1 MKLRHVIAAA
11 ALAAVSATSFAQTNP
26 APTPT
31 PTPTPAPAADPG
43 TATRGTNTP
52 QIDKHEASQEAR
64 IKQGRQSGELTH
76 HEARRMKAEQKGVDR
91 AQTKAAADGTVTSQE
106 RAAIR
111 KKQDKAG
118 KDLYKQKHDTA
129 TKTPADPA
137 APAK

>member
-26 APTPT
+26 APA

-52 QIDKHEASQEAR
+52 MIDKHEASQESR

-76 HEARRMKAEQKGVDR
+76 HEARRLKSEQKGVDR
-91 AQTKAAADGTVTSQE
+91 AQTKAAADGTVTAQE

-111 KKQDKAG
+111 KKQDKAS
-118 KDLYKQKHDTA
+118 KDIYKQKHDTA